1 MIWVYFHSYMASCP
15 HSTTIDMPNSNR
27 SHMSIISVVYYS
39 WKWLLNRVKFK
50 NITLTKNLR
59 NLNIFQMLYHLLHS
73 DLSFR
78 SNCKNSACKIEKSGN
93 PNHLY
98 LKLLLNGKKS
108 TKMINKKK
116 LRLIHSFLMPYHLHQ
131 SDKRFEN
138 AEQNSVRKWKIR
150 EIVIYHI

>member
-1 MIWVYFHSYMASCP
+1 MSLLSLIHDVMPPLNHHS
-15 HSTTIDMPNSNR
+15 HT
-27 SHMSIISVVYYS
+27 
-39 WKWLLNRVKFK
+39 KFK
-50 NITLTKNLR
+50 SLAYGRRYYCLLFLKMIPKPCKIWKLHLNKKKLR
-59 NLNIFQMLYHLLHS
+59 NLNIFQTVYHLLHS

-93 PNHLY
+93 QNHLY

-108 TKMINKKK
+108 ANMINMKK
-116 LRLIHSFLMPYHLHQ
+116 LHLIHSFLMPYHLHQ